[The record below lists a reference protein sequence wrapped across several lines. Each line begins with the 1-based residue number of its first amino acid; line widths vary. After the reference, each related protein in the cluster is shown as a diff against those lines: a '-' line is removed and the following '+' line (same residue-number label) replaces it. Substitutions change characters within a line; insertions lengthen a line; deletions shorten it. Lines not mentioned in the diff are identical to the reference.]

1 MSRLAQA
8 RARNRHEAGE
18 AIDREVMETM
28 LATLSQKLNLL
39 RRLKLEVELGQR
51 VAEKNMAEI
60 SGEGGV
66 IIDEFREVVNAK
78 TANFRPDVTTQK

>member
-28 LATLSQKLNLL
+28 LATLGQKLNLL
-39 RRLKLEVELGQR
+39 LRLKLEVERGQR
-51 VAEKNMAEI
+51 VAEKIWLKSVGKAAWLQMN
-60 SGEGGV
+60 S
-66 IIDEFREVVNAK
+66 AK
-78 TANFRPDVTTQK
+78 W

>member
-28 LATLSQKLNLL
+28 LATLGQKLNLL
-39 RRLKLEVELGQR
+39 LLKLEVERGQR
-51 VAEKNMAEI
+51 VAEKIWLKSVGKA
-60 SGEGGV
+60 
-66 IIDEFREVVNAK
+66 A
-78 TANFRPDVTTQK
+78 

>member
-1 MSRLAQA
+1 MSRLVQA

-18 AIDREVMETM
+18 AIDCEVMETM

-39 RRLKLEVELGQR
+39 LRLKLEVELGQR

-78 TANFRPDVTTQK
+78 TANFRPDMTTQK